1 MIDKQIKRSKL
12 MNSPLDLL
20 DRMSYNTDDGDDD
33 DYDVTT
39 MLSFSSEPHSHEY
52 FADDLKYPL
61 KLHENF
67 CFHEKTVNSSK
78 FVNRSK

>member
-1 MIDKQIKRSKL
+1 

-61 KLHENF
+61 LMKF
-67 CFHEKTVNSSK
+67 KFHWKIS
-78 FVNRSK
+78 FP